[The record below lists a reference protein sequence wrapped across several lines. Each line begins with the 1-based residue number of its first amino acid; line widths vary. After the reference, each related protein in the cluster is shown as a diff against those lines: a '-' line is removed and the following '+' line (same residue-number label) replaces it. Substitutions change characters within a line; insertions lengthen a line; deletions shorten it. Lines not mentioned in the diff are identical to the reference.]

1 MPTVIPMD
9 KIRTGKR
16 PAKTMQLSFRIAG
29 GLFSLCSLLIVI
41 ALIAGPLAFAADT
54 EEPNVTVSSTYT
66 LAPYDVID
74 ISVYGEDDLH
84 TRAKLGADGTAVLP
98 LIGAIALE
106 GKTIAEATD
115 LITKRY
121 ADGFVKDPHLQVS
134 VVEYRKTTF
143 AILGQVFRPGIYEIP
158 EGAHMTVVD
167 AVLVAGGFTRVA
179 NQNGVTIKRLVKGQP
194 TIIKVKAGS
203 MADSAKVAPYEIKPG
218 DIIKVP
224 ESWW

>member
-1 MPTVIPMD
+1 VL
-9 KIRTGKR
+9 
-16 PAKTMQLSFRIAG
+16 AALSA
-29 GLFSLCSLLIVI
+29 LL
-41 ALIAGPLAFAADT
+41 ALAMLLAGPRSFAADVAAGET
-54 EEPNVTVSSTYT
+54 PVTVSSTYT
-66 LAPYDVID
+66 LSPYDVVD
-74 ISVYGEDDLH
+74 VSVYGEDDLH
-84 TRAKLGADGTAVLP
+84 TRAKLGADGAVVLP
-98 LIGAIALE
+98 LIGSVNLE
-106 GKTIAEATD
+106 GKTLSEAND

-121 ADGFVKDPHLQVS
+121 ADGFVKDPHILLS

-179 NQNGVTIKRLVKGQP
+179 NQNGVTIKRVVKGKP
-194 TIIKVKAGS
+194 TVIKVKAGS
-203 MADSAKVAPYEIKPG
+203 MADSANVAPFEIKPG